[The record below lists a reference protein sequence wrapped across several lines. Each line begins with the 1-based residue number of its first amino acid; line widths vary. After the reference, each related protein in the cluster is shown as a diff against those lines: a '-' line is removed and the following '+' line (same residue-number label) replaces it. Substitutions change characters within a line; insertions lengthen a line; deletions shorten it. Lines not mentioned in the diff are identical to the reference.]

1 MLSVGHLGSFND
13 ISCGCPS
20 KIFVHFQE
28 TETEGNKKKTT
39 EKAESLQA
47 TEAGLKVIKRF
58 CSDISSEAPRM
69 THSSLFVC
77 LFLHTDG
84 LNGTEIAPQHGK
96 QREQHCT
103 AYAAEKKNHQFLN
116 QIIES

>member
-13 ISCGCPS
+13 ISCGCPAQ
-20 KIFVHFQE
+20 IFVHFQE

-47 TEAGLKVIKRF
+47 TEAGLKVIKRL

-69 THSSLFVC
+69 THSN
-77 LFLHTDG
+77 LHTDG